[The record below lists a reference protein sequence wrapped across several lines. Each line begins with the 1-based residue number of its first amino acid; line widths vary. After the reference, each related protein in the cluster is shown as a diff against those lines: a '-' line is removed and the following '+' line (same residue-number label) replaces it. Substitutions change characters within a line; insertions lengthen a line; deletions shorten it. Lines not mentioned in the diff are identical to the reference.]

1 MCHRPNPGPIVPFHA
16 GPGCLRAPTGDLEP
30 VAVLVQTAAPR
41 RQWRGRRGR
50 GAVESRGR
58 GGVSH
63 PSPVA
68 DGRPAADLRRG
79 SREAEKVAALR
90 SEGLGVEARG
100 CSGGEGEGSG
110 QRRTPKAMALVALR
124 PTPPHRYPTP
134 GSPAAGRHSPPRD
147 HRGHLGLELEGN
159 RAVFPLDLVSGWC
172 SLPPPSG
179 AHGLPGAFV
188 PVQRQRSDLGA
199 SGGANVNGQR
209 SSQARCPQRPHVG
222 AWGEGQ
228 ARGSRQEARRGREDR
243 GGTPFGHAG
252 WLV

>member
-147 HRGHLGLELEGN
+147 HRGISDWNWRVTAQSFRWIWLVVGAHCLRPPVPMGFLELLSLCNGN
-159 RAVFPLDLVSGWC
+159 GPTWA
-172 SLPPPSG
+172 PPG
-179 AHGLPGAFV
+179 AQTSTDNGLPRPDA
-188 PVQRQRSDLGA
+188 RSGLT
-199 SGGANVNGQR
+199 
-209 SSQARCPQRPHVG
+209 
-222 AWGEGQ
+222 WGHGV
-228 ARGSRQEARRGREDR
+228 RARRAAAGRR
-243 GGTPFGHAG
+243 PGGGERTEEERHLAM
-252 WLV
+252 LVG